1 MVTVGNQRHGQIYD
15 STFTEGGFG
24 VDRAVEIKPDGT
36 QQRASS
42 SMLFWRFRRLV
53 CEAPLSAGPSVRL
66 LDSIAAVA
74 GLNLGLRPR
83 VCVALTCSVRMG
95 AGKHTFGDWT
105 IICNPTT
112 FVCLDIRHAGHA
124 GTQFKLALV

>member
-36 QQRASS
+36 QQPASS

-66 LDSIAAVA
+66 LVSH
-74 GLNLGLRPR
+74 GLNLGLRTC
-83 VCVALTCSVRMG
+83 VCVALTCSVRMI

-105 IICNPTT
+105 KICNPTT